1 MEKLGIVLGR
11 RNQNGAGLPQGLIF
25 EIRFLAAGVLA
36 ASLFLGGWVWAQ
48 KKERES
54 YVSHPIQQVET
65 AAGPR
70 ADF

>member
-1 MEKLGIVLGR
+1 MQRLGIVLGR
-11 RNQNGAGLPQGLIF
+11 RNQNGAGLPQGLIL

-36 ASLFLGGWVWAQ
+36 VLLFLGGWVWIE
-48 KKERES
+48 KKDKES
-54 YVSHPIQQVET
+54 YVAHPIQQVET

>member
-1 MEKLGIVLGR
+1 MQRLGLVLGR
-11 RNQNGAGLPQGLIF
+11 RNQNGVGLPKGLIL

>member
-1 MEKLGIVLGR
+1 MVLGR
-11 RNQNGAGLPQGLIF
+11 RNQNGAGLPKGLIL
-25 EIRFLAAGVLA
+25 EIRFLAAGVVAVL
-36 ASLFLGGWVWAQ
+36 LFLGIWAWIE
-48 KKERES
+48 KTERES

>member
-1 MEKLGIVLGR
+1 MQRIGTVLGR
-11 RNQNGAGLPQGLIF
+11 RNQNGAGLPQGLIL

-36 ASLFLGGWVWAQ
+36 ASLFLGAWVWAQ

>member
-1 MEKLGIVLGR
+1 MQRLGVVLGR
-11 RNQNGAGLPQGLIF
+11 RNKNGAGLPQGLIL
-25 EIRFLAAGVLA
+25 EIRFLATGIVA
-36 ASLFLGGWVWAQ
+36 ASLFLGVWVWAQ